1 MSAAITREQRTIE
14 VCAVYVD
21 HLGYVR
27 CTACQ
32 RDNATRIEL
41 PRPDSLYPTCD
52 ICKSDTWAKSREKI
66 DVVATIEHVTCKIF

>member
-1 MSAAITREQRTIE
+1 MITTERRVIE

-21 HLGYVR
+21 RLGYVR

-32 RDNATRIEL
+32 CSGATRLEL

-52 ICKSDTWAKSREKI
+52 VCRADIWAQSRETI
-66 DVVATIEHVTCKIF
+66 TVTATIEHVTCKIF